1 MTDLFLVPF
10 SGVGFGEGMDHPVHR
25 GDTMS
30 IGLHD
35 RYCPMCVSFSRLYL
49 PCVQL
54 LMLNIR
60 DCPPKKK
67 QQGKKKHCSYY
78 LRRKPPSFQRTI
90 DLFTKDS
97 TTQISGNYSF
107 CVISCKGCFVIV
119 PVHKQLHKIEMQ
131 WRA

>member
-67 QQGKKKHCSYY
+67 QQGKKKT
-78 LRRKPPSFQRTI
+78 LFLLFEKKTSFLSAHDRSVYQRFNNTDQWQLLI
-90 DLFTKDS
+90 LCNLLQRMLCHS
-97 TTQISGNYSF
+97 PCAQTTT
-107 CVISCKGCFVIV
+107 
-119 PVHKQLHKIEMQ
+119 
-131 WRA
+131 